1 MVNLKKNNVIKE
13 EIITRISIETGYSQ
27 RLVGN
32 VVETL
37 LKDIMQEMASGNK
50 VQFAGFG
57 TFEPKEMAERTG
69 RNLNTNEPVT
79 IPARIVPSFKPGNR
93 MKEAVIREKC

>member
-13 EIITRISIETGYSQ
+13 EIITRVSNETGYSQ
-27 RLVGN
+27 RLVGD

-37 LKDIMQEMASGNK
+37 LRDIVQEMAKGNK
-50 VQFAGFG
+50 VQLSGFG
-57 TFEPKEMAERTG
+57 TFEPKEMAERIG

-93 MKEAVIREKC
+93 MKDAVVREKC